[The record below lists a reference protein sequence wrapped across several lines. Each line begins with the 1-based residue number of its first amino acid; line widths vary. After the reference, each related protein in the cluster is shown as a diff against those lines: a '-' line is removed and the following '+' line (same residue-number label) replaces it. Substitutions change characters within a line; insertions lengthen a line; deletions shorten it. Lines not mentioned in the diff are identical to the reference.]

1 MSKTYKTAPP
11 ETCAGQQPHLVLVA
25 NEKGGV
31 RKTSTVLAAA
41 ELLGGAGAPAEI
53 IQIDD
58 QARLQRL
65 YPNATRINLPKALE
79 IRSGD
84 MAETKALDPLFEAF
98 RPRTDTAL
106 IDIGANYDTR
116 VADFLLGMD
125 VEQEI
130 KRHGLMVK
138 VIVPVTSDPEA
149 IRLGARTAKRMAI
162 AMPSATIHPL
172 FALDGGDFDNPTDDG
187 AARAMKEVLQPLAQ
201 ANGAIRMP
209 KLYPTLLGFL
219 EGKSIMMSELIPTDN
234 DAFAASHS
242 ISRAFARSFRSELI
256 LYLDQLGDEFRRV
269 LRFP

>member
-1 MSKTYKTAPP
+1 MTKTDKTAQP
-11 ETCAGQQPHLVLVA
+11 ETCAGQKPHLILVA

-41 ELLGGAGAPAEI
+41 ELLGGAGVPAEI

-65 YPNATRINLPKALE
+65 YPNATRINLPKASE
-79 IRSGD
+79 IRSVD

-116 VADFLLGMD
+116 VAEFLAGMD
-125 VEQEI
+125 VEREI
-130 KRHGLMVK
+130 KRHRLVVK
-138 VIVPVTSDPEA
+138 VIVPITSDPEA

-172 FALDGGDFDNPTDDG
+172 FALDGGDFDFPIDEV
-187 AARAMKEVLQPLAQ
+187 AARAMKDVLTPLANT
-201 ANGAIRMP
+201 NGAIHMP
-209 KLYPTLLGFL
+209 KLFPTLLGFL
-219 EGKSIMMSELIPTDN
+219 EGKSILMGELMNVDID
-234 DAFAASHS
+234 DFAAAHS
-242 ISRAFARSFRSELI
+242 LSRAYARSFRSELI
-256 LYLDQLGDEFRRV
+256 LYLDKLGDEFRRV